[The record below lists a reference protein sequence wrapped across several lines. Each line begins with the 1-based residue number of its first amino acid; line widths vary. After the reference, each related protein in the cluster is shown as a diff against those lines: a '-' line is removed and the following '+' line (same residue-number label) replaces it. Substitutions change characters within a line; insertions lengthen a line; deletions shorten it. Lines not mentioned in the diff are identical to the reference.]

1 MAMENVTTSRMSNIK
16 SFMAT
21 LGVLAIS
28 VTLIVLVMPNTE
40 KPRLTYTINEPWVN
54 PQLISPGQILIQKDP
69 KVVEQEQQEA
79 LRNEYLPYYTRN
91 EQTGVKQTNLFLEK
105 YGEGMPGIS
114 AYAMQLVASAMKA
127 IYETGIMQ
135 QADYTQIYNEDSL
148 FTFMLVNDKQAERT
162 YIKDIYS
169 TKKAYESLFA
179 DKRLEKYR
187 EELQKCNLNEY
198 LVANVSYDA
207 RRSEQAKHDII
218 SMVPTNSGVMK
229 QGQEIINR
237 GDIVTEERARMIDS
251 YNEFISTE
259 AHKGHYE
266 LLRTNGVQWLYVMML
281 MILFLMYM
289 QFFRRD
295 YLDKPRSLAMVFTL
309 LTIFPMMNA
318 VMMRLDPRNI
328 LILPLCLVP
337 MFIRVFLDS
346 RTAFMAHTVMVLVCA
361 AAVSEKFEFITVQIS
376 AGVVA
381 ICALRELSRR
391 SQIFNTALF
400 VTVSGICTYTVVK
413 FLDNKDLTFE
423 ALKQPYFTLIC
434 NGVLLLL
441 TYPMMFLVEKAFGF
455 ISPVTLFELSDTNR
469 DVLRRLSEVAPGT
482 FQHSIMVSNLASA
495 IATEVGAKSLL
506 VRTGALYH
514 DIGKMSN
521 PVFFTENQ
529 AGVNPH
535 TRMQPKESAQIITG
549 HVTEG
554 VKLAEKNGVPDVI
567 SNFILTHHGKGLA
580 KYFYTTYK
588 NEHPDEDVDEAPF
601 RYPGPNPFSR
611 EQAILMMADGVEA
624 ASRSLPEYTE
634 ETISNIVNRIIDTQV
649 AEGYFQECP
658 ITFRDIATA
667 KRVLIERLKSIYHTR
682 IQYPELKNG
691 EKPKG

>member
-16 SFMAT
+16 SFLT
-21 LGVLAIS
+21 VLGVLAIS

-40 KPRLTYTINEPWVN
+40 KPRLTYTIGEPWMN

-69 KVVEQEQQEA
+69 KIVEQEQQEA
-79 LRNEYLPYYTRN
+79 LRNEYLPYYTRD
-91 EQTGVKQTNLFLEK
+91 EQTGEKQANLFLDK
-105 YGEGMPGIS
+105 YGEGLPGIS
-114 AYAMQLVASAMKA
+114 AYAMQLVANAMKA
-127 IYETGIMQ
+127 MYDRGIMQ
-135 QADYTQIYNEDSL
+135 QSDYTQIYNEDSL
-148 FTFMLVNDKQAERT
+148 FTFMLVNSKQAQRT
-162 YIKDIYS
+162 SIREVYS
-169 TKKAYESLFA
+169 TKQAYESLFA

-187 EELQKCNLNEY
+187 EELQKCNLNEFITS
-198 LVANVSYDA
+198 NVEYDE
-207 RRSEQAKHDII
+207 RRSKQAKLDII

-251 YNEFISTE
+251 YNEFISAE
-259 AHKGHYE
+259 VHKGAYE
-266 LLRTNGVQWLYVMML
+266 LIRTNGIQWFYVMML

-318 VMMRLDPRNI
+318 LIMRLEPRSI

-346 RTAFMAHTVMVLVCA
+346 RTAFMTHSVMVLICA
-361 AAVSEKFEFITVQIS
+361 AAVSEKFEFIMVQFS
-376 AGVVA
+376 SGVVA

-391 SQIFNTALF
+391 SQIFNTAIF
-400 VTVSGICTYTVVK
+400 VALSGLVTYTIVK

-423 ALKQPYFTLIC
+423 ALRHPYFTIVC

-469 DVLRRLSEVAPGT
+469 AVLRKLSEVAQGT

-514 DIGKMSN
+514 DIGKMTN

-529 AGVNPH
+529 NGVNPH
-535 TRMQPKESAQIITG
+535 TRMQPKESAQIIIG

-554 VKLAEKNGVPDVI
+554 VQLAEKNGVPDVI
-567 SNFILTHHGKGLA
+567 RNFILTHHGKGLA
-580 KYFYTTYK
+580 KFFYNTYC
-588 NEHPDEDVDEAPF
+588 NEHPDEEVDETPF

-634 ETISNIVNRIIDTQV
+634 ESISNVVNRIIDTQV

-658 ITFRDIATA
+658 ITYRDISTA

-682 IQYPELKNG
+682 IQYPELK
-691 EKPKG
+691 K

>member
-1 MAMENVTTSRMSNIK
+1 MENVTTSRMSNIK
-16 SFMAT
+16 SFLT
-21 LGVLAIS
+21 VLGVLAIS

-40 KPRLTYTINEPWVN
+40 KPRLTYTIGEPWMN

-69 KVVEQEQQEA
+69 KIVEQEQQEA
-79 LRNEYLPYYTRN
+79 LRNEYLPYYTRD
-91 EQTGVKQTNLFLEK
+91 EQTGEKQANLFLDK
-105 YGEGMPGIS
+105 YGEGLPGIS
-114 AYAMQLVASAMKA
+114 AYAMQLVANAMKA
-127 IYETGIMQ
+127 MYDRGIMQ
-135 QADYTQIYNEDSL
+135 QSDYTQIYNEDSL
-148 FTFMLVNDKQAERT
+148 FTFMLVNSKQAQRT
-162 YIKDIYS
+162 SIREVYS
-169 TKKAYESLFA
+169 TKQAYESLFA

-187 EELQKCNLNEY
+187 EELQKCNLNEFITS
-198 LVANVSYDA
+198 NVEYDE
-207 RRSEQAKHDII
+207 RRSKQAKLDII

-251 YNEFISTE
+251 YNEFISAE
-259 AHKGHYE
+259 VHKGAYE
-266 LLRTNGVQWLYVMML
+266 LIRTNGIQWLYVMML

-318 VMMRLDPRNI
+318 LIMRLEPRSI

-346 RTAFMAHTVMVLVCA
+346 RTAFMTHSVMVLICA
-361 AAVSEKFEFITVQIS
+361 AAVSEKFEFIMVQFS
-376 AGVVA
+376 SGVVA

-391 SQIFNTALF
+391 SQIFNTAIF
-400 VTVSGICTYTVVK
+400 VALSGLVTYTIVK

-423 ALKQPYFTLIC
+423 ALRHPYFTIVC

-469 DVLRRLSEVAPGT
+469 AVLRKLSEVAQGT

-514 DIGKMSN
+514 DIGKMTN

-529 AGVNPH
+529 NGVNPH
-535 TRMQPKESAQIITG
+535 TRMQPKESAQIIIG

-554 VKLAEKNGVPDVI
+554 VQLAEKNGVPDVI
-567 SNFILTHHGKGLA
+567 RNFILTHHGKGLA
-580 KYFYTTYK
+580 KFFYNTYC
-588 NEHPDEDVDEAPF
+588 NEHPGEEVDETPF

-634 ETISNIVNRIIDTQV
+634 ESISNVVTRSIDTQV

-658 ITFRDIATA
+658 ITYRDISTA

-682 IQYPELKNG
+682 IQYPELK
-691 EKPKG
+691 K